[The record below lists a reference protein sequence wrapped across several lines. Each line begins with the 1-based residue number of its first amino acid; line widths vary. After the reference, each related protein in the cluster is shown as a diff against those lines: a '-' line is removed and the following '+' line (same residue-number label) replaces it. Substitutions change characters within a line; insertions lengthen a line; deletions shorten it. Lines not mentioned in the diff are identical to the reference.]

1 MNNCKII
8 AIANQK
14 GGVGKTTTTVNLGV
28 GLAREGKRVL
38 LVDGDPQGSLTIA
51 MGIPNPDALT
61 DTLGSAMLAEISDM
75 DLPTDYGI
83 IRHKEHVDLLPG
95 NIELSGVEV
104 MLVNALS
111 RETVMRNVLQ
121 RLKERYDYIL
131 IDCMPSLGLMTINS
145 LVAAD
150 GVIIPSQPNYLSTK
164 GLNLLLRSISRVRRQ
179 INPRLNIDGILFT
192 MVDSRTNNAR
202 SIISAMRTTV
212 GDQIKVFGTEI
223 PRSVR
228 AVEASEAGKS
238 IFAHDRQG
246 KVAQAYKSLT
256 KEVANIGRET
266 YRSRSDGAR

>member
-1 MNNCKII
+1 M
-8 AIANQK
+8 
-14 GGVGKTTTTVNLGV
+14 V
-28 GLAREGKRVL
+28 
-38 LVDGDPQGSLTIA
+38 
-51 MGIPNPDALT
+51 
-61 DTLGSAMLAEISDM
+61 
-75 DLPTDYGI
+75 Y
-83 IRHKEHVDLLPG
+83 
-95 NIELSGVEV
+95 
-104 MLVNALS
+104 ALS

-121 RLKERYDYIL
+121 RLKDNYDYII

-212 GDQIKVFGTEI
+212 GNQIKVFSTEI

-228 AVEASEAGKS
+228 AVEASESGKS

>member
-1 MNNCKII
+1 MKKCKVI

-14 GGVGKTTTTVNLGV
+14 GGVGKTTTTINLGV
-28 GLAREGKRVL
+28 GLARAGHRVL

-51 MGIPNPDALT
+51 LGIPNPDALD
-61 DTLGSAMLAEISDM
+61 DTIGRAMMLEISDREIP
-75 DLPTDYGI
+75 DDFGI
-83 IRHKEHVDLLPG
+83 LHHREGVDLLPG
-95 NIELSGVEV
+95 NIDLSGIELS
-104 MLVNALS
+104 LINAIS
-111 RETVMRNVLQ
+111 RETVMRNVLHQ
-121 RLKERYDYIL
+121 YEDRYDYIL

-238 IFAHDRQG
+238 IFAYDQQG
-246 KVAQAYKSLT
+246 KVAQAYKTLT
-256 KEVANIGRET
+256 KEVSNLGRET